1 MARLIAIGFAPATLT
16 RLSSVTGPR
25 HARGSETRAGTPTQA
40 LAERLEGGRVPRCL
54 ARAR

>member
-25 HARGSETRAGTPTQA
+25 HARDPKPVPG
-40 LAERLEGGRVPRCL
+40 RLRKL
-54 ARAR
+54 